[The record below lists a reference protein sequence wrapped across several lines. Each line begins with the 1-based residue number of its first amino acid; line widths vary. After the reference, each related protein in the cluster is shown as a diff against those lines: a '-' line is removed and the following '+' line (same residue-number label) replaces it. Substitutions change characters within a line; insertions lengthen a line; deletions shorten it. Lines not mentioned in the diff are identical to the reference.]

1 MSTKNF
7 SQTNEWLKKRLA
19 HRKEFQGTKH
29 SFFKVFQHGIV
40 YSFLEIK
47 NKNLKTF
54 FHLPLFIQKW
64 RWKLKSFTKQKQD
77 NFQFNEIVMLD
88 PGRIF
93 VDEDGNL
100 VSIYF
105 DKIQKT
111 LAKSKFT
118 SINEQPKYGLQCDY
132 KISDFDTLPF
142 PSGAAFDSM
151 FEEVNLVAKNVR
163 ESQYFN
169 EDEKTLIQ
177 SSLHVFLTSYI
188 RYLSIFSG
196 KNIKKLY
203 FIRHYHNEGI
213 IASAEDCGIET
224 IEIQHGL
231 INKHDL
237 YYVYDEV
244 FKDDLKNA
252 FFPSKILLFGQYW
265 KEVLSKGCEWKESQL
280 IIAGEYMTS
289 KPREIKPIEKE
300 NVILIA
306 SQKTLHDLF
315 IPKIEQ
321 IAKSLS
327 KHPNWRIILKLHPL
341 EKEIEKY
348 NRLTSQNLEIAPL
361 SSNISDYLEIAK
373 IQLSIYSTT
382 FFDAIGFD
390 VVNYAWDGPFI
401 GGDYAES
408 LIEDGIARSANIEDI
423 ILNFND
429 INPSETS
436 FLSRAHFYSP
446 FSSESF
452 DA

>member
-1 MSTKNF
+1 
-7 SQTNEWLKKRLA
+7 
-19 HRKEFQGTKH
+19 
-29 SFFKVFQHGIV
+29 
-40 YSFLEIK
+40 
-47 NKNLKTF
+47 
-54 FHLPLFIQKW
+54 
-64 RWKLKSFTKQKQD
+64 
-77 NFQFNEIVMLD
+77 
-88 PGRIF
+88 
-93 VDEDGNL
+93 
-100 VSIYF
+100 
-105 DKIQKT
+105 
-111 LAKSKFT
+111 
-118 SINEQPKYGLQCDY
+118 
-132 KISDFDTLPF
+132 
-142 PSGAAFDSM
+142 
-151 FEEVNLVAKNVR
+151 
-163 ESQYFN
+163 
-169 EDEKTLIQ
+169 
-177 SSLHVFLTSYI
+177 
-188 RYLSIFSG
+188 
-196 KNIKKLY
+196 
-203 FIRHYHNEGI
+203 
-213 IASAEDCGIET
+213 
-224 IEIQHGL
+224 
-231 INKHDL
+231 
-237 YYVYDEV
+237 
-244 FKDDLKNA
+244 
-252 FFPSKILLFGQYW
+252 
-265 KEVLSKGCEWKESQL
+265 VLSKGCEWKESQL

-289 KPREIKPIEKE
+289 KPREVKPIEKE